1 MIHGAMMCGAMMR
14 HAILGAAMLGLAAC
28 AAKQPTEAEVLTV
41 ACSAGINEA
50 CGYLA
55 RGMSVTGAPL

>member
-1 MIHGAMMCGAMMR
+1 MMR
-14 HAILGAAMLGLAAC
+14 LAILGAALLALAAC

-55 RGMSVTGAPL
+55 RGMSVTGRPL